1 MTLTIAEVKN
11 AKAGDKNLK
20 LADSGGLFLLVTK
33 SGAKSW
39 RYKYRFGVK
48 EKLLTLGLYPDV
60 GLVAARELRDDARKL
75 IRAGK
80 DPALE
85 AQKKRDAEIDAAN
98 ATFRK
103 QAEEWMMDQA
113 PVWSSSH
120 AVRVRNRI
128 ERDLYPMLG
137 HRPIGDVDSSI
148 VLRALRKIE
157 ARGSIET
164 AKRVRGYAFAIFK
177 RAKAERLVS
186 MNTVMEIDEIKDA
199 LKPSRPGVKQPA
211 LTTLPELLELQLSVD
226 RSTAHTVTKLAS
238 RLKAL
243 TLVRIGVLRTAT
255 WSEFSG
261 VDWADPDAICEKPMW
276 SISAKRMKLEV
287 EDKGNEAFGHDVH
300 LSRQAVETLRALRVL
315 TGTCELLFPSTKSWR
330 EPMTDATLSS
340 LYKRMAGGRYK
351 GRMVPHGWRSAFST
365 IMNERAA
372 ELERDADR
380 MIIDMMLAHVP
391 EGISASEWAYNRARY
406 RKPQAALYQVW
417 ADLISA
423 GLPGPLTLIIQGER

>member
-11 AKAGDKNLK
+11 AKPGAKNFK
-20 LADSGGLFLLVTK
+20 IADSGGLFLLVTK
-33 SGAKSW
+33 TGAKSW

-48 EKLLTLGLYPDV
+48 EKLLTLGLYPDL
-60 GLVAARELRDDARKL
+60 GLVGARELRGDARKL

-103 QAEEWMMDQA
+103 QAEEWMTDQA
-113 PVWSSSH
+113 PIWSASH
-120 AVRVRNRI
+120 AIRVRNRI
-128 ERDLYPMLG
+128 ERDLYSMFG
-137 HRPIGDVDSSI
+137 HRPIGDVGSSI

-164 AKRVRGYAFAIFK
+164 TKRVRGYVFGIFK

-211 LTTLPELLELQLSVD
+211 LTTLPELLELQLTVD
-226 RSTAHTVTKLAS
+226 RSTANTVTKLAS

-255 WSEFSG
+255 WPEFSG
-261 VDWADPDAICEKPMW
+261 IDWEDPDAICEKPMW
-276 SISAKRMKLEV
+276 SISAERMKLEV

-300 LSRQAVETLRALRVL
+300 LSCQAVETLRALRML
-315 TGTCELLFPSTKSWR
+315 TGTCELVFPSVKSWR

-372 ELERDADR
+372 ELGRTVPLRVVITSR
-380 MIIDMMLAHVP
+380 M
-391 EGISASEWAYNRARY
+391 EG
-406 RKPQAALYQVW
+406 
-417 ADLISA
+417 
-423 GLPGPLTLIIQGER
+423 